1 MLNRRAGALLTF
13 STLSTV
19 STFLTAAAAA
29 LVTVSAA
36 AVTDNPN
43 VPVDLPSLL
52 ARVGER
58 VEAYY
63 ARAQS
68 IICVETVHL
77 QPMDYSFTNGAHTRR
92 LEYEL
97 RVSREPAADADSAS
111 EANVLRHLRTVDG
124 RPPKANE
131 EPGCLDPKP
140 VSLDP
145 LSFLLPHHQH
155 EYKFSYKGNGRTDGR
170 AAVMLDYGP
179 AGSPPAQVT
188 WHDSCVS
195 IDVPARTTGRV
206 WIDISTGDVLRID
219 ERVLGPVEID
229 VPEQQRRQGAS
240 SPLVLDRADSSIR
253 YKAVA
258 FTDPDELVLLP
269 NSIESMTV
277 IRGSGAPRLRT
288 TQAFTGY
295 QRFVT
300 GARIVP

>member
-1 MLNRRAGALLTF
+1 MLKVRARASLIAALTGAT
-13 STLSTV
+13 
-19 STFLTAAAAA
+19 AA
-29 LVTVSAA
+29 LVAVSAA
-36 AVTDNPN
+36 AVTDIPN
-43 VPVDLPSLL
+43 VPVDVASLL

-68 IICVETVHL
+68 IICIETVHV
-77 QPMDYSFTNGAHTRR
+77 QPMDDSFASGAHMRR
-92 LEYEL
+92 LVYEL
-97 RVSREPAADADSAS
+97 RVSREPAADADSAP

-124 RPPKANE
+124 RPPKPNE

-145 LSFLLPHHQH
+145 LSFLLPHHQRD
-155 EYKFSYKGNGRTDGR
+155 YKFSYKGSGRSNGR
-170 AAVMLDYGP
+170 AAVMLDYRP
-179 AGSPPAQVT
+179 AGSPPAEVT

-206 WIDISTGDVLRID
+206 WIDTSTGDVLRID
-219 ERVLGPVEID
+219 ERVIGPFDIA
-229 VPEQQRRQGAS
+229 VPEEQRRKGAS
-240 SPLVLDRADSSIR
+240 GSLVLDRADSTIR

-269 NSIESMTV
+269 ESIESMTV

-300 GARIVP
+300 GARVIP

>member
-1 MLNRRAGALLTF
+1 VLNVRASASFAALT
-13 STLSTV
+13 
-19 STFLTAAAAA
+19 TAATAA
-29 LVTVSAA
+29 LVAVSAA
-36 AVTDNPN
+36 AVTDTRN
-43 VPVDLPSLL
+43 VPVDVAGLL
-52 ARVGER
+52 VRVGER

-68 IICVETVHL
+68 ILCLETVHL
-77 QPMDYSFTNGAHTRR
+77 QHLDSNFASYPYTRR
-92 LEYEL
+92 LVYEL
-97 RVSREPAADADSAS
+97 RVSREPATDADSAP
-111 EANVLRHLRTVDG
+111 EANVLRQLRTVDG
-124 RPPKANE
+124 RPPKPNE

-145 LSFLLPHHQH
+145 LSFLLPHHQRD
-155 EYKFSYKGNGRTDGR
+155 YKFSYKGSGRSNGR
-170 AAVMLDYGP
+170 AAVMVDYRP
-179 AGSPPAQVT
+179 VGSPPAEVT

-206 WIDISTGDVLRID
+206 WIDAATGDVLRID
-219 ERVLGPVEID
+219 ERVIGPFDIS
-229 VPEQQRRQGAS
+229 VPEEQRRKGAGDW
-240 SPLVLDRADSSIR
+240 LVLDRADSTIR

-269 NSIESMTV
+269 ASIESMTL